1 MLYLLADE
9 DFNNDILRGVRRR
22 NADVDLLRVQDT
34 EAAGH
39 SDAAV
44 LELAAQLGRVLLT
57 HDVNTLLICAYERI
71 DRNLGMAG
79 VAVIAQS
86 TPIK

>member
-1 MLYLLADE
+1 MLNLLADE

-34 EAAGH
+34 EATGQ

-44 LELAAQLGRVLLT
+44 LELAAQLGRVFA
-57 HDVNTLLICAYERI
+57 HSRRQHAADVRI
-71 DRNLGMAG
+71 LA
-79 VAVIAQS
+79 S
-86 TPIK
+86 